1 MRKKDKQKNKSID
14 KENNNIYDFNKCYE
28 KLFNEIK
35 NFKAKNFRKES
46 KKSFKTIYFTKYIES
61 IDYSLINSNIS
72 FLWSN
77 NIFLEK
83 FLSEL
88 ELYPDLIEPLEK
100 IVEVLCGNFSNSKKI
115 QKMQKYL
122 KTYEYESN
130 IYLKQKLCSFYSI
143 KLLNNKKQILFCIC
157 LKTDENSNS
166 KTVSSFIYFLAIT
179 EEWNIEKE
187 SIDFI
192 QNNILSDDENF
203 PYMEFEKSGFFI
215 AKDLLFNNK
224 KINDIE
230 ICFPIK
236 SITVENNT
244 IFKFDIIP
252 DKKKELKPIRNYP
265 EEFISPDINDS
276 IISQLET
283 EENEKI
289 IKDVINGNIWGDIQ
303 LSNQEK
309 EIIYSYQPFIIS
321 GKPGTGKTTVILVKL
336 FATYYNFFLKK
347 IKRLEDCK
355 IEKKKKDNNNNKNK
369 KFEVNQLRV
378 VFTSFSQ
385 ELCKEQM
392 KSFTQMV
399 KNVNPIKSEELSE
412 NYFYSND
419 ELNSFKYKEV
429 SENIIKKE
437 IFSFR
442 DINSYPIFTNF
453 RNIMFLIDGSLTFQF
468 FKRIKELRKMKNQD
482 DSVFYYDKEKEYE
495 CNNYIISSQDNY
507 KNNFMNFFYRSPELN
522 RDNETIIMK
531 ESNENTFDDFY
542 NNYLKNKTDLS
553 KKLVNLN
560 LNSREIYAQYISII
574 KGSFTS
580 HLYPNNCITL
590 EEYKKKGKRITE
602 SLSLEIVY
610 EICMEYEDYKR
621 KSNFFDIQDL
631 TNFLIRQVIIEFK
644 SVKLI
649 DYIFIDEI
657 QDLTVSQ
664 IFLLILVSKYC
675 KIYAG
680 DTCQTI
686 SKINR
691 FRFSDLNNI
700 FYNFQKILSDF
711 ESVDTGNLT
720 INYRLNSK
728 IMCLSNYMAYFIKE
742 CFPNTIDNFQN
753 DFSIKVID
761 YKPMIISNI
770 DTLFSIF
777 NDETANLRTNLTLSS
792 FHCFICRDKD
802 TKKELSKRKV
812 LPRTIEESKGLEYE
826 IIIVYNFF
834 SSSKHFSLWD
844 ELFREENLSESNT
857 IKGYDTIIYEIKET
871 LLKENMNNL
880 INSLGIKQL
889 YEEMDED
896 EDGSKMRQKILKELE
911 KMRYPSLKKEFDI
924 HSNFEFCSELKE
936 FYVIITRPRTFLL
949 FYEEKDMTTFSFFNR
964 MIKNGIIKDSR
975 IQDNYSYIGEI
986 MNYFEKNNLIC
997 NDKKDIKKLG
1007 DKMMIQGRYEDAEY
1021 FYGKAEEEN
1030 YQKKARIYLNYRI
1043 LKEGKRNSNISLE
1056 ESNKLNNNI
1065 LDNIK
1070 YLKTIKPVIF
1080 EDEENIEGF
1089 CYLNLGQ
1096 YEKAIEF
1103 YLNKKL
1109 YNEVGNIYY
1118 NQLKN
1123 YDKSFEYYAKAKN
1136 IFNAVDSLI
1145 KSEKKNKL
1153 IILFKYINKNDNY
1166 IEIGLSDYY
1175 NIYKEYVNN
1184 LFAIFY
1190 LKKRTVQNIFN
1201 EENDIQIENEE
1212 LIEEEKNNK
1221 VNQLKKDNNNDIKN
1235 KINNIQLNLNNEL
1248 NKKEKKRKKKAI
1260 FHRKNININYE
1271 ENNELEEDEELEEGE
1286 EENENKIINE
1296 DEKMEK
1302 ENINDDILE
1311 RDNIIEEKKSME
1323 KNDKEQDKKEEINVI
1338 KVEDIDLFL
1347 DFGNN
1352 WIRNYINYN
1361 ENNKLMG
1368 ILNISDLKDS
1378 IKNIS
1383 NYNLIKEVIGNYNKN
1398 INLFEKL
1405 KEGNDDI
1412 NNNHQLTKQDIIDF
1426 ENEFELPELTNNFI
1440 ECYYFKDRNF
1450 VIKEIMKC
1458 MPEIYYYKTKEFKK
1472 SSNNIK
1478 YLMKLMKDSN
1488 YRIYSNIINI
1498 TKKFIYKA
1506 NLSNDNDNIMNI
1518 LCPLFYLNG
1527 FYDIFKVFYSSIQ
1540 YGDYYYNEMMI
1551 GLTLSNIKSDEN
1563 IYMNFNYL
1571 LYYLNY
1577 KLRYCLT
1584 IFLKTGK
1591 MMFENE
1597 KVFIKYRS
1605 QFARLFNLIIKIKN
1619 KEFSDTI
1626 SRINIEDV
1634 NKLVEFI
1641 ENNQTN
1647 NITINEQNIYEILE
1661 LFEITSYISLYLFQL
1676 YIDNNSS
1683 QNFDILIEKNQ
1694 KDFHNILL
1702 SLYKF
1707 SLLFNNVNISLP
1719 YYKKILIFSLFNI
1732 FCISPFP
1739 DDKPFDVYKSTNCSL
1754 LNINTILF
1762 SKDLEGTKL
1771 DIFSDKNDFIYSEN
1785 NKKISIFDTNGN
1797 NLLISNEILYQI
1809 FRLLLS
1815 KYVNILYEKNIS
1827 NLLKP
1832 EDPFSQNYKF
1842 TGKENLYLD
1851 ILYYFNYLN
1860 YKIINLDDKEKLY
1873 IGEDIFWKETFD
1885 NYNNG
1890 FNIYDPFDN
1899 YNYGFTI
1906 YKYLIG
1912 FFFNSINS
1920 PQILLNFIEECN
1932 DRNCLKEEKKYLN
1945 NSIFI
1950 LFNFMKLY
1958 FVKFDFSQY
1967 QNKLNFDNLE
1977 IDSKSIE
1984 PSYYELMK
1992 IFEYI
1997 QKNESSPIVSLL
2009 FLRRFL
2015 PYILQIISEI
2025 TKKEVYIIF
2034 YINETLFDAGLKPL
2048 KLNIDIDKKFELLR
2062 NYLDSLKQLLI
2073 YFTLNGNQF
2082 SHIFKDYEFDP
2093 ENMTENTNNLFYNKT
2108 INKMMTNINDNY
2120 EKELRDDYDIN
2131 KNKIFIDYNWNFH
2144 LFELLFHCFYL
2155 TFADCLHEKDIQNDL
2170 YEIINE
2176 FLDYYECNDY
2186 YFNFINQQGAYFNIS
2201 RIIEKNVNSEFDYKS
2216 FNEKF
2221 SLRNELIKSSKYD
2234 YISKE
2239 IINEIKFEKINS
2251 RNFFL
2256 MMQNDDYNNNN
2267 IFVINKKCDSLFA
2280 KNKNY
2285 QFNRFMFEEYDNTKS
2300 SSIDDYYRDL
2310 INLFPNN
2317 L

>member
-1 MRKKDKQKNKSID
+1 MKKKDKQKNKSID

-35 NFKAKNFRKES
+35 NFKAKNFKKES

-61 IDYSLINSNIS
+61 IDYSLINSNIT

-77 NIFLEK
+77 NLFLEK

-88 ELYPDLIEPLEK
+88 ELYPDLIEPLQR

-115 QKMQKYL
+115 QKLQKYL

-143 KLLNNKKQILFCIC
+143 KLDNNNKKILFCIC
-157 LKTDENSNS
+157 LKTDESS
-166 KTVSSFIYFLAIT
+166 KPLTASSFIYFFTIT
-179 EEWNIEKE
+179 EEWNIENE

-224 KINDIE
+224 RINDID
-230 ICFPIK
+230 ICFPLK

-244 IFKFDIIP
+244 IFKFEAVIGP
-252 DKKKELKPIRNYP
+252 NKKKKLRPIKNDP
-265 EEFISPDINDS
+265 EEFKATEIINS

-283 EENEKI
+283 EENEAI
-289 IKDVINGNIWGDIQ
+289 IKDAINGNIWEDIQ

-309 EIIYSYQPFIIS
+309 EIIFSYQPFIIS

-336 FATYYNFFLKK
+336 FATYYNFCLKK
-347 IKRLEDCK
+347 IKRAEDCK
-355 IEKKKKDNNNNKNK
+355 SNYNKNK
-369 KFEVNQLRV
+369 ILNENQLRV

-392 KSFTQMV
+392 KSFSQMV
-399 KNVNPIKSEELSE
+399 KNVNFIEYKEISE
-412 NYFYSND
+412 NDIYSKD
-419 ELNSFKYKEV
+419 ELNSFEYKEI
-429 SENIIKKE
+429 SENDIKQEKC
-437 IFSFR
+437 SFR
-442 DINSYPIFTNF
+442 DMNSYPIFTNF
-453 RNIMFLIDGSLTFQF
+453 RSIMFLIDGSLTFQF
-468 FKRIKELRKMKNQD
+468 FKRIKELRVMKNQD
-482 DSVFYYDKEKEYE
+482 DSLFYYDKEKEYE
-495 CNNYIISSQDNY
+495 CNNYIALSKDNY
-507 KNNFMNFFYRSPELN
+507 RNNFMNFFYRSPELN
-522 RDNETIIMK
+522 RDNETIFMK

-542 NNYLKNKTDLS
+542 KDYLKNKTDLS
-553 KKLVNLN
+553 KKLLNLN
-560 LNSREIYAQYISII
+560 LNSREIYAQYISVI

-580 HLYPNNCITL
+580 HLYPTNCITL
-590 EEYKKKGKRITE
+590 EEYKKKGKKITE
-602 SLSLEIVY
+602 SLSLEIIY

-711 ESVDTGNLT
+711 ESVGKGNLT

-728 IMCLSNYMAYFIKE
+728 IMCLSNYIAYFIKE

-753 DFSIKVID
+753 DFSIKVLE

-777 NDETANLRTNLTLSS
+777 NDENENLRTNLTLSS
-792 FHCFICRDKD
+792 FHCFICRDKE
-802 TKKELSKRKV
+802 TKRELSKRNV

-834 SSSKHFSLWD
+834 SSSNHFSLWD
-844 ELFREENLSESNT
+844 DLFREDNLSESNT
-857 IKGYDTIIYEIKET
+857 INGYDSMILEIEET
-871 LLKENMNNL
+871 LIKENMRRL
-880 INSLGIKQL
+880 INSLGIKQI
-889 YEEMDED
+889 YEEMDGDKD
-896 EDGSKMRQKILKELE
+896 ECKIRQKILEELKEM
-911 KMRYPSLKKEFDI
+911 KYPSLKKNFDI
-924 HSNFEFCSELKE
+924 HTNFEFCSELKE

-949 FYEEKDMTTFSFFNR
+949 FYEEKDMTNFSFFNR
-964 MIKNGIIKDSR
+964 MIKNGIIKDRR
-975 IQDNYSYIGEI
+975 IQDNYSYIGDI
-986 MNYFEKNNLIC
+986 MNYFEKNNWAC
-997 NDKKDIKKLG
+997 NNKKDIKKLG
-1007 DKMMIQGRYEDAEY
+1007 DKMMIKGRYEDAEY

-1043 LKEGKRNSNISLE
+1043 LKEGKRNSAISLE
-1056 ESNKLNNNI
+1056 ESNKLNYNI
-1065 LDNIK
+1065 LDNIF
-1070 YLKTIKPVIF
+1070 YLKKIKPVIF
-1080 EDEENIEGF
+1080 VDEENIEAF
-1089 CYLNLGQ
+1089 CYLNLGE
-1096 YEKAIEF
+1096 YEKAIKF

-1118 NQLKN
+1118 KLEN
-1123 YDKSFEYYAKAKN
+1123 YDKSFEFYARGNN
-1136 IFNAVDSLI
+1136 ISNAVDSLI

-1153 IILFKYINKNDNY
+1153 IVLFKYINKNDNY
-1166 IEIGLSDYY
+1166 LEIGLSDYY
-1175 NIYKEYVNN
+1175 NIYKEYINK
-1184 LFAIFY
+1184 LFPIFY
-1190 LKKRTVQNIFN
+1190 LKKRTLQNIFN
-1201 EENDIQIENEE
+1201 EDNDIQIENEE
-1212 LIEEEKNNK
+1212 LLGEEENNNK
-1221 VNQLKKDNNNDIKN
+1221 VSQLKKYNNKDIKN
-1235 KINNIQLNLNNEL
+1235 NLNNNIKLNLNNNI

-1260 FHRKNININYE
+1260 FHKKNINIKFE
-1271 ENNELEEDEELEEGE
+1271 EYNELEEDEGLEEDEENEEDVEDVEDEEDE
-1286 EENENKIINE
+1286 EENENNEINE
-1296 DEKMEK
+1296 DEKNEK
-1302 ENINDDILE
+1302 EKRN
-1311 RDNIIEEKKSME
+1311 
-1323 KNDKEQDKKEEINVI
+1323 NDKEEQINLKKE
-1338 KVEDIDLFL
+1338 EDIDLFF
-1347 DFGNN
+1347 DIGNK
-1352 WIRNYINYN
+1352 WIKNYINYN
-1361 ENNKLMG
+1361 ENNKLME
-1368 ILNISDLKDS
+1368 ILNISDFKNNL
-1378 IKNIS
+1378 KNIS
-1383 NYNLIKEVIGNYNKN
+1383 NYNLIKEIIGNYNKN
-1398 INLFEKL
+1398 IKILEGI
-1405 KEGNDDI
+1405 KERNYNI
-1412 NNNHQLTKQDIIDF
+1412 NNNHQLSKEDIIDF

-1440 ECYYFKDRNF
+1440 ECYYFKDRYY

-1472 SSNNIK
+1472 NSNNIK
-1478 YLMKLMKDSN
+1478 YLIKLMKDN
-1488 YRIYSNIINI
+1488 HYKIYNNIINI
-1498 TKKFIYKA
+1498 TRKFIYKA
-1506 NLSNDNDNIMNI
+1506 NLSNDKDNIMSI
-1518 LCPLFYLNG
+1518 LYPLFYLNG
-1527 FYDIFKVFYSSIQ
+1527 FYDISNALFSSIQ
-1540 YGDYYYNEMMI
+1540 YDDNYYNQIMI
-1551 GLTLSNIKSDEN
+1551 GLTLSNIESDKS

-1584 IFLKTGK
+1584 IFIKTRK
-1591 MMFENE
+1591 IMFENE
-1597 KVFIKYRS
+1597 KFFIKYRN
-1605 QFARLFNLIIKIKN
+1605 QFSRLFNLIDIIKN
-1619 KEFSDTI
+1619 KEFSNVI
-1626 SRINIEDV
+1626 SKINIKDV
-1634 NKLVEFI
+1634 NKIVEFI

-1647 NITINEQNIYEILE
+1647 NIKINEQNIYKILD
-1661 LFEITSYISLYLFQL
+1661 LFDITSYISLYLFQI

-1694 KDFHNILL
+1694 KDFHNEIL
-1702 SLYKF
+1702 SLLKF
-1707 SLLFNNVNISLP
+1707 SLLFNKTNISLP

-1732 FCISPFP
+1732 FCVSPFP
-1739 DDKPFDVYKSTNCSL
+1739 DDKSFDVYKSTNCSL
-1754 LNINTILF
+1754 LNINSVLL
-1762 SKDLEGTKL
+1762 SKDLKGTKL
-1771 DIFSDKNDFIYSEN
+1771 DIFFDKNDFIYSEN

-1815 KYVNILYEKNIS
+1815 KYTNILYEKNIS
-1827 NLLKP
+1827 NLQKP
-1832 EDPFSQNYKF
+1832 EDPFTQNYKF

-1851 ILYYFNYLN
+1851 IIYYFNYLN
-1860 YKIINLDDKEKLY
+1860 YKIVNLDNKEKLY
-1873 IGEDIFWKETFD
+1873 IGEDNFWKETFD
-1885 NYNNG
+1885 NFNNG
-1890 FNIYDPFDN
+1890 FDYYYPFDN
-1899 YNYGFTI
+1899 NNSGFTI

-1912 FFFNSINS
+1912 FFFNSITS
-1920 PQILLNFIEECN
+1920 PQILLNYIKECN
-1932 DRNCLKEEKKYLN
+1932 DRNYPKKIKNNLD

-1958 FVKFDFSQY
+1958 FVKFNFSQY
-1967 QNKLNFDNLE
+1967 QNKLNLNNSE
-1977 IDSKSIE
+1977 NYSKSIE
-1984 PSYYELMK
+1984 PNYNELMK

-1997 QKNESSPIVSLL
+1997 QKNDSSPIVSLL

-2015 PYILQIISEI
+2015 PYILQFISEI
-2025 TKKEVYIIF
+2025 ITKEVDIYF
-2034 YINETLFDAGLKPL
+2034 YIYETIFDDGLKPL
-2048 KLNIDIDKKFELLR
+2048 KLNLDIEHKVELLR

-2073 YFTLNGNQF
+2073 YFTLNGDKF
-2082 SHIFKDYEFDP
+2082 SNIFKDYKFDQ
-2093 ENMTENTNNLFYNKT
+2093 ENITENTNNLFYNET
-2108 INKMMTNINDNY
+2108 INKMMTTNNDNY
-2120 EKELRDDYDIN
+2120 EEINQKLRDDYDIN

-2155 TFADCLHEKDIQNDL
+2155 TFADCINEIDIKNDL
-2170 YEIINE
+2170 YEIIND

-2201 RIIEKNVNSEFDYKS
+2201 RIIKKNFNDQFDYKS
-2216 FNEKF
+2216 FDEKF
-2221 SLRNELIKSSKYD
+2221 ILRKELIKASKYD
-2234 YISKE
+2234 YITKE
-2239 IINEIKFEKINS
+2239 IKREINFEKIKP

-2256 MMQNDDYNNNN
+2256 MQNCDYDNRN
-2267 IFVINKKCDSLFA
+2267 IFVINKQCDSLFS
-2280 KNKNY
+2280 KNSNY
-2285 QFNRFMFEEYDNTKS
+2285 QFNRFMFEEYDSTKS
-2300 SSIDDYYRDL
+2300 TSIDDYFRDL

-2317 L
+2317 LY